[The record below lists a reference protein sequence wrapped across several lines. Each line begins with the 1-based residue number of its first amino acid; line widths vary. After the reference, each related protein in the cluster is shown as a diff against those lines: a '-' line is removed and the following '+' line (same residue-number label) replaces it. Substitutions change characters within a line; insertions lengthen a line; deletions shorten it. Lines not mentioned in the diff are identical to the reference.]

1 MKQAVYRFRA
11 VILKELRHITR
22 DVRIFFLVTLSPAFL
37 LLVLAYLFAFDVGNV
52 NLAWLDG
59 DRTPT
64 SRALLSAITA
74 DGTFRLVEQATS
86 YAELHAAL
94 LAGRV
99 DVALVVQPGFEADLI
114 RGAQP
119 GAGRPVTV
127 QVLADGTDAI
137 SMSQALGNLS
147 ARTAAFGAGVS
158 GGTPSVEVRT
168 RAWYNGDL
176 KSIRSMAPGL
186 LAIVL
191 TLPALALTLAVTRE
205 REVGTLEALIVTPVR
220 GPEYLLGKLAAY
232 VLSGLVSASLAS
244 LLAVGWFRV
253 PLRGSYPLFLLLAG
267 MFYLACMGIS
277 LVIAQLASSQQMAML
292 LVLFVFFVPGF
303 FVSGLIQPVRGD
315 SLPALLVSYA
325 LPPTHFI
332 AIARGIFLKG
342 VGVAELS
349 VHAAWLAG
357 LAVGGLGVSLL
368 VFRKE
373 IR

>member
-1 MKQAVYRFRA
+1 MKHAIHRFRA

-22 DVRIFFLVTLSPAFL
+22 DIRIFFLVTLSPAFL

-86 YAELHAAL
+86 YDELHAAL

-99 DVALVVQPGFEADLI
+99 DVALVVQPGFETDLT
-114 RGAQP
+114 RGTQA

-137 SMSQALGNLS
+137 SMSQALGSLS
-147 ARTAAFGAGVS
+147 ARTAAFGVRVS
-158 GGTPSVEVRT
+158 GIAPLVEVRT

-176 KSIRSMAPGL
+176 KSIRSMVPGL

-232 VLSGLVSASLAS
+232 VLSGLVSAALAS
-244 LLAVGWFRV
+244 LLAVGWFHV
-253 PLRGSYPLFLLLAG
+253 PLRGSFLLFLLLVVL
-267 MFYLACMGIS
+267 FYLACMGIS
-277 LVIAQLASSQQMAML
+277 LVIAQLALSQQMAML

-303 FVSGLIQPVRGD
+303 FVSGLIQPVRQD

-342 VGVAELS
+342 VGLTELGA
-349 VHAAWLAG
+349 HAAWLTG
-357 LAVGGLGVSLL
+357 LAVGGVGASLL
-368 VFRKE
+368 IFRKE